1 LIDFI
6 VLTKNLLAS
15 LLNTLSTRVY
25 LGIDVRD
32 ARPGSI
38 VFFPIQSDTLF
49 CGLAGI
55 IALKKAG
62 AEPVKARNAKDASS
76 LFTRIRK
83 SGLKEIFSGSVTAR
97 DYLQGTESLKILDRY
112 VSLWR
117 LDDHFRDLYFDNA
130 KSGILRKLSLDLK
143 SFIQDQENILG
154 ENAARLS
161 TDELEIVNSRLI
173 TLKDLQWSLE
183 RDILENIGKI
193 AELAGRGKDAAGIS
207 PQALSKYSRIN
218 FLLNCIDRLEVRGR
232 DSAGIQVSF
241 KIAENGPGG
250 PGLSGLI
257 EQLDKR
263 GLQEE
268 FLSRAAD
275 GDLKNSSIHL
285 SLLSGDGNAA
295 TVSFVYKTAS
305 IIGELGR
312 NVRELR
318 SIIRSDEIFRVLAD
332 LEVENDVS
340 FAHTRWAS
348 VGSITEE
355 NCHPVNSFTLP
366 TSTQE
371 GPAIPPGG
379 YCAVPSSISFKN
391 GPETT
396 FYPAYGPGNWSI
408 SVVLNG
414 DIDNYP
420 VLRAEL
426 EDESGARIAPELT
439 TDTKIIPL
447 QIDKY
452 LRQGKTFEEAFRLS
466 LNDFEGSHAIAVLSN
481 LEPGKVFLALRGSGQ
496 SIYVGL
502 CPDRYIFSSEVY
514 GLVEATSSF
523 LKMDGESESLPGDPH
538 SGGQIFILDQS
549 ARGGLAGVKT
559 LFYNGI
565 PVELTE
571 KDIKHAEIT
580 TRDIDRGS
588 FPHFFLKEITES
600 AHSVR
605 KTLLGKY
612 RLSRSR
618 SRWELSF
625 NLGED
630 ILPEKVKKRLLS
642 GAIRN
647 IAVIGHGTAAVA
659 GSAIADGLARF
670 LQESP
675 SARIKVEAKRAS
687 ELSGFSMENDLADTL
702 IIPVTQ
708 SGTTTDTNR
717 AVAMAVERGASV
729 IAIVNRR
736 QSDITHKADGV
747 FYTSDGRD
755 IEMSVA
761 STKAFYSQIVA
772 GHVLGLGIAKL
783 LGSLPDDT
791 IADELLRLE
800 QVPEMMGRVLLKQ
813 DEIRRSVE
821 KTAKQKKYWA
831 VVGSGPNKAAADE
844 IRIKLSELCYKTIS
858 SDVIEDKK
866 HIDLSSEPLILVCS
880 AGNPESVL
888 GDIVKDVAIF
898 KAHKAAVV
906 VFADEGE
913 ERFDSVADAVITLP
927 RTDPPLSVILNTM
940 AGHLWGYYAA
950 RAIDEDA
957 SFFQEFRGRLSNEMV
972 RHEKEHLSL
981 FERLV
986 DRGIYRVI
994 EDFSPR
1000 FNDKRTSGTFSL
1012 TNVKTISDI
1021 TLLLKYASAKLPIE
1035 DFWTEFKTDLSPLD
1049 HLNISIGHAIDELSR
1064 PIDAI
1069 RHQAKTVTVGTSRK
1083 EEFLRGIIFDL
1094 LSSLDLSARNLTGK
1108 NILLLGRFQK
1118 AISKVRGYTLYGV
1131 NGLDAEGKPT
1141 EASTIVVKLR
1151 GGVSLNMKS
1160 RAEKQGALLGTKN
1173 MIVRTGHIY
1182 IGAGKTD
1189 RAPIVII
1196 PLVRD
1201 GKSIRELLLVH
1212 VEYND
1217 ALSIGDKKEVIGYR
1231 YYDIRNLLTEYNLP
1245 WSDTYLEAIPT
1256 GFLLGEAID
1265 TIVAEIRKGLNGNNP
1280 GNTLKIKPGQ

>member
-1 LIDFI
+1 LFELIIRTRDF
-6 VLTKNLLAS
+6 LGDLFS
-15 LLNTLSTRVY
+15 RVY
-25 LGIDVRD
+25 LGRDVRHLE
-32 ARPGSI
+32 PGSI
-38 VFFPIQSDTLF
+38 VLFPLHADTLF

-55 IALKKAG
+55 ITLKKAG
-62 AEPVKARNAKDASS
+62 MEPVRAQNAKEASA
-76 LFTRIRK
+76 LFSRIRK
-83 SGLKEIFSGSVTAR
+83 SGLKEIFSRSVSPR
-97 DYLQGTESLKILDRY
+97 EYLKGPEDLNRLERY

-117 LDDHFRDLYFDNA
+117 LDDHFRDIYFDPA
-130 KSGILRKLSLDLK
+130 KSGILRKLSDDIK
-143 SFIQDQENILG
+143 AFIQDQESILG
-154 ENAARLS
+154 DNAARLA
-161 TDELEIVNSRLI
+161 TDEIEVVNSRI
-173 TLKDLQWSLE
+173 IVLKDLQWGLE
-183 RDILENIGKI
+183 RDILQNIEKVSD
-193 AELAGRGKDAAGIS
+193 LAGDPAGAEQNGSWIS

-241 KIAENGPGG
+241 KIEQKPDKESSLDSIIKVLQKK
-250 PGLSGLI
+250 GLYNS
-257 EQLDKR
+257 
-263 GLQEE
+263 
-268 FLSRAAD
+268 FLERTAD
-275 GDLKNSSIHL
+275 GDLKNGSIHICRQ
-285 SLLSGDGNAA
+285 GDGNS
-295 TVSFVYKTAS
+295 VSFVYKTAS

-318 SIIRSDEIFRVLAD
+318 AAIRSDAIFRLFAD
-332 LEVENDVS
+332 LEIEFDVS

-355 NCHPVNSFTLP
+355 NCHPVNNYTLQP
-366 TSTQE
+366 APQS
-371 GPAIPPGG
+371 GPVAPPGG
-379 YCAVPSSISFKN
+379 YCAVPSSVNFDHEA
-391 GPETT
+391 GAT
-396 FYPAYGPGNWSI
+396 FYPAYGAGNWCI

-426 EDESGARIAPELT
+426 ENECGVRIAPELT

-452 LRQGKTFEEAFRLS
+452 LRQGKTFPEAFRLS
-466 LNDFEGSHAIAVLSN
+466 LSDFDGSHAIAALSN

-514 GLVEATSSF
+514 GLVESTSSF
-523 LKMDGESESLPGDPH
+523 IKMDGEIESVPGDPH
-538 SGGQIFILDQS
+538 SGGQMFILDQS
-549 ARGGLAGVKT
+549 AAGGLAGIKA
-559 LFYNGI
+559 LFYNGA

-612 RLSRSR
+612 RLSRR
-618 SRWELSF
+618 KSRWELSF

-630 ILPEKVKKRLLS
+630 ILPGKIRERLLS
-642 GAIRN
+642 GTIRN
-647 IAVIGHGTAAVA
+647 IIVIGHGTAAVA

-670 LQESP
+670 LQEGQS
-675 SARIKVEAKRAS
+675 SARIKVESKRAS
-687 ELSGFSMENDLADTL
+687 ELSGFFMENDLANTL

-783 LGSLPDDT
+783 LGSLSDDT

-800 QVPEMMGRVLLKQ
+800 QIPEIMGRVLLKQ

-866 HIDLSSEPLILVCS
+866 HIDLSSEPLILVCA

-913 ERFDSVADAVITLP
+913 DRFNSIADAVITLP

-957 SFFQEFRGRLSNEMV
+957 SFFQEFRGRLNVEMV
-972 RHEKEHLSL
+972 RHEKDHLSL

-994 EDFSPR
+994 EDFTSR
-1000 FNDKRTSGTFSL
+1000 FNEKRSGGTFSL

-1021 TLLLKYASAKLPIE
+1021 ALLLKYAEAKLPIE

-1049 HLNISIGHAIDELSR
+1049 HLNISIGQAIDELSR

-1083 EEFLRGIIFDL
+1083 EEFLRGIIFEL
-1094 LSSLDLSARNLTGK
+1094 LGSLDFSARNLTGK
-1108 NILLLGRFQK
+1108 NMFSLGRIQK
-1118 AISKVRGYTLYGV
+1118 AIARIKGYTLYGV

-1141 EASTIVVKLR
+1141 ESSTIVVKLR

-1196 PLVRD
+1196 PMVRD
-1201 GKSIRELLLVH
+1201 GKFIRELLLVH

-1217 ALSIGDKKEVIGYR
+1217 ALSIDDKKDVLGYR
-1231 YYDIRNLLTEYNLP
+1231 YHDIRNLLTEYNLP
-1245 WSDTYLEAIPT
+1245 WNDNYLDGIST
-1256 GFLLGEAID
+1256 GFLLAETIE
-1265 TIVAEIRKGLNGNNP
+1265 TIVSEIRKGLNGSNT
-1280 GNTLKIKPGQ
+1280 GNILTIKPAQ

>member
-1 LIDFI
+1 MPLFELIHRTRDFI
-6 VLTKNLLAS
+6 GKLFS
-15 LLNTLSTRVY
+15 SVY
-25 LGIDVRD
+25 IGRD
-32 ARPGSI
+32 PGGVPPGSI
-38 VFFPIQSDTLF
+38 VLFPLHADTLF

-55 IALKKAG
+55 ITLKKA
-62 AEPVKARNAKDASS
+62 ATEPVRAKNAKEAAS
-76 LFTRIRK
+76 LFSRIRK
-83 SGLKEIFSGSVTAR
+83 SGLKEIFSGSVAAR
-97 DYLQGTESLKILDRY
+97 EYLQGPEALGRLEGY

-117 LDDHFRDLYFDNA
+117 LDDHFRDIYFDA
-130 KSGILRKLSLDLK
+130 GKAAILGKLSDDLK
-143 SFIQDQENILG
+143 AFILDQDKILG

-161 TDELEIVNSRLI
+161 TDELEIVNSRI
-173 TLKDLQWSLE
+173 IILKDLQWGLE
-183 RDILENIGKI
+183 HDILENIAKI
-193 AELAGRGKDAAGIS
+193 SDLAGAQGGGPAIS
-207 PQALSKYSRIN
+207 PQALSKYGRLN
-218 FLLNCIDRLEVRGR
+218 FLLNTIDRLEVRGR
-232 DSAGIQVSF
+232 DSAGVQVSF
-241 KIAENGPGG
+241 KTIRKDLAGV
-250 PGLSGLI
+250 I
-257 EQLDKR
+257 EE
-263 GLQEE
+263 LQKQGKYEE
-268 FLSRAAD
+268 FLGRAAD
-275 GDLKNSSIHL
+275 GDLKNGSIQL
-285 SLLSGDGNAA
+285 CRQTEGIS
-295 TVSFVYKTAS
+295 VSFIYKTAS

-318 SIIRSDEIFRVLAD
+318 AAVRADGIFRLFAD
-332 LEVENDVS
+332 LEIEFGVS

-355 NCHPVNSFTLP
+355 NCHPVNNFTLP
-366 TSTQE
+366 Q
-371 GPAIPPGG
+371 PAAAVPPGG
-379 YCAVPSSISFKN
+379 YCAVPSSIKFEDEA
-391 GPETT
+391 GAT
-396 FYPAYGPGNWSI
+396 FYPAYGAGNWCI

-420 VLRAEL
+420 VLRSEL
-426 EDESGARIAPELT
+426 EKKSGIRIAPELT

-452 LRQGKTFEEAFRLS
+452 LREGKLFEEAFRLS

-481 LEPGKVFLALRGSGQ
+481 LEPGKVFLGLRGSGQ
-496 SIYVGL
+496 SIYVGI

-523 LKMDGESESLPGDPH
+523 IKMDGEIESVPGDPH
-538 SGGQIFILDQS
+538 SSGQMFILDQT
-549 ARGGLAGVKT
+549 ATGGLTGIKAR
-559 LFYNGI
+559 FYNGK
-565 PVELTE
+565 PVELAE

-612 RLSRSR
+612 RLTRRKSL
-618 SRWELSF
+618 WELSF

-630 ILPEKVKKRLLS
+630 ILPGKVKERLLS
-642 GAIRN
+642 GAISN
-647 IAVIGHGTAAVA
+647 IVVIGHGTASVA
-659 GSAIADGLARF
+659 GSAIADGIARF
-670 LQESP
+670 LQDGGKV
-675 SARIKVEAKRAS
+675 KVESKKAS
-687 ELSGFSMENDLADTL
+687 ELSGFFMDNDLSGTL

-717 AVAMAVERGASV
+717 AVAMAVERGAAA

-736 QSDITHKADGV
+736 QSDITHKTDGV

-772 GHVLGLGIAKL
+772 GHILGLGIARL
-783 LGSLPDDT
+783 LGTLSDDA

-800 QVPEMMGRVLLKQ
+800 QIPEMMGRVLLKQ
-813 DEIRRSVE
+813 DEIRRSVQM
-821 KTAKQKKYWA
+821 TAKQKKYWA

-866 HIDLSSEPLILVCS
+866 HIDLSSEPLILVCA

-906 VFADEGE
+906 VFTDEGE
-913 ERFDSVADAVITLP
+913 ERFHAVADAVINLP

-950 RAIDEDA
+950 RSIDEDA
-957 SFFQEFRGRLSNEMV
+957 VFFQEFRGRLNMEMA
-972 RHEKEHLSL
+972 RHEKDHLSL
-981 FERLV
+981 FERLI
-986 DRGIYRVI
+986 DRGVYRVI
-994 EDFSPR
+994 DDFSGR
-1000 FNDKRTSGTFSL
+1000 FNEKRSGGTFTL

-1021 TLLLKYASAKLPIE
+1021 ALLMKYAAAKLPVE

-1049 HLNISIGHAIDELSR
+1049 YLNISVGHAIDELSR

-1094 LSSLDLSARNLTGK
+1094 LGSLDFSARNLTGK
-1108 NILLLGRFQK
+1108 NILFLSRIQK
-1118 AISKVRGYTLYGV
+1118 ALANVRGYTLYGV

-1141 EASTIVVKLR
+1141 ENSTIVVKQR
-1151 GGVSLNMKS
+1151 AGVSLGMKS

-1173 MIVRTGHIY
+1173 MIVRTGHVY

-1196 PLVRD
+1196 PMMRD
-1201 GKSIRELLLVH
+1201 GKIIRELLLVH

-1217 ALSIGDKKEVIGYR
+1217 ALSVEDKKDVLGYT

-1245 WSDTYLEAIPT
+1245 WNDQYLEGIPT
-1256 GFLLGEAID
+1256 GFLLAESIE
-1265 TIVAEIRKGLNGNNP
+1265 TIVAEIRKGLNGVNP
-1280 GNTLKIKPGQ
+1280 GNPLKIKPAK